1 MAIKFGRPIEMRD
14 APRRQTAL
22 ASTPLDLAIRPR
34 RNRKAEWARRLV
46 RENVLTTDDLIW
58 PMFVVD
64 GNNAR
69 TPVASMPGV
78 DRLTVDQAV
87 RDAERAMKLDIP
99 CIALFPYTEPSLRD
113 ETGSE
118 ALNPNNLVC
127 QSVRA
132 IKKEFPELGVLC
144 DVALD
149 PFTSHGHDGLIEDG
163 KILNDETVAV
173 LVRQALVQ
181 AEAGCDVIAP
191 SDMMDGRVGAIRE
204 ALDDAGFLDV
214 QIMSYAAKYASA
226 FYGPFRDAIGS
237 AKTLTGDKRTYQ
249 MDSANSDEALRE
261 VELDIAE
268 GADMVMVKPGM
279 PYLDIVRRVKD
290 TFAMPTFVY
299 QVSGEYA
306 MIAGAANNGWIDG
319 DRAMME
325 SLLGF
330 KRAGADGIL
339 TYFAPKAA
347 EKIEGGEVTLAVVP
361 ANAGT
366 HTPRPIDRTM
376 GLVAFAAM
384 CSGGYGSLR
393 SQGRREI
400 RAHSRILHAC

>member
-14 APRRQTAL
+14 APRRQGAL
-22 ASTPLDLAIRPR
+22 ASTSLDLAIRLR

-64 GNNAR
+64 GHNTR
-69 TPVASMPGV
+69 TPVSSMPGV

-99 CIALFPYTEPSLRD
+99 CIALFPFTEPSLRD

-118 ALNPNNLVC
+118 ALNTNNLVC

-132 IKKEFPELGVLC
+132 IKKEFPDIGVLC

-181 AEAGCDVIAP
+181 AEAGCDIIAP
-191 SDMMDGRVGAIRE
+191 SDMMDGRVGAIRD
-204 ALDDAGFLDV
+204 ALDEAGYLDV
-214 QIMSYAAKYASA
+214 QIMAYAAKYASA

-279 PYLDIVRRVKD
+279 PYLDVVRRVKD
-290 TFAMPTFVY
+290 AFSMPTFVY

-306 MIAGAANNGWIDG
+306 MIAAAANNGWIDG

-347 EKIEGGEVTLAVVP
+347 ERLKAEK
-361 ANAGT
+361 
-366 HTPRPIDRTM
+366 
-376 GLVAFAAM
+376 
-384 CSGGYGSLR
+384 
-393 SQGRREI
+393 
-400 RAHSRILHAC
+400 